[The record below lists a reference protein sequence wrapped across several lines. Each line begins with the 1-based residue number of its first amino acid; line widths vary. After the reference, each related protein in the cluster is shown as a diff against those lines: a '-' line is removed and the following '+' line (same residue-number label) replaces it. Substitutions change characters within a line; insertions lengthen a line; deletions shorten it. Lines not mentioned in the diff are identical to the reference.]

1 NEGQSQSTFAGETWY
16 DMVWEMK
23 K

>member
-1 NEGQSQSTFAGETWY
+1 GLSQSTFAGETWY
-16 DMVWEMK
+16 DMVWEAK